1 MGNGVFSR
9 ASGERR
15 RDFVL
20 RFFKENGHPD
30 RQNPIFFLVG
40 SQSSRRLAALDR
52 PAARMLNE
60 ETLDLRILL
69 YHMIL
74 LHLLGSGVVTTLRD
88 IA

>member
-1 MGNGVFSR
+1 
-9 ASGERR
+9 
-15 RDFVL
+15 
-20 RFFKENGHPD
+20 
-30 RQNPIFFLVG
+30 
-40 SQSSRRLAALDR
+40 
-52 PAARMLNE
+52 MLNE